1 MTRAPAPQEIPG
13 NDITRLPYRE
23 QLHQPIKTSTAT
35 FAQLHPWTRK
45 TLSTGCLVFPPV
57 SVQVQFLNRTLC
69 TFIYSSSPHITMA
82 FALFSPSPTILRLGL
97 GLGIGLSAAS
107 LHPQSP
113 FRAAPLRCDWAPS
126 GSGSGSRSTG
136 PEINFPGRASEPSI
150 ATQAKNT
157 LLTPENM
164 RQVSMGSVLGL
175 IAGVGLR
182 AFSKVLV
189 VVLGMGVV
197 LVEVCGDFSL
207 SLPPFSSL
215 LGSLLSITSRS
226 ICNLDTLALEKR
238 KRKRKKDANGS
249 FDED

>member
-1 MTRAPAPQEIPG
+1 
-13 NDITRLPYRE
+13 
-23 QLHQPIKTSTAT
+23 
-35 FAQLHPWTRK
+35 
-45 TLSTGCLVFPPV
+45 
-57 SVQVQFLNRTLC
+57 
-69 TFIYSSSPHITMA
+69 MA

-197 LVEVCGDFSL
+197 LVEWAASKGYNI
-207 SLPPFSSL
+207 LPLDRLTGYIKNTDVRRMVQENRPFK
-215 LGSLLSITSRS
+215 I
-226 ICNLDTLALEKR
+226 
-238 KRKRKKDANGS
+238 S
-249 FDED
+249 FGAMMAMAAFAQF

>member
-126 GSGSGSRSTG
+126 GSGSGSGSRSTG

-164 RQVSMGSVLGL
+164 RQVM
-175 IAGVGLR
+175 
-182 AFSKVLV
+182 

-197 LVEVCGDFSL
+197 LVEWAASKGYNI
-207 SLPPFSSL
+207 LPMDRLTGYIKNTDVRRMVQENRPFK
-215 LGSLLSITSRS
+215 I
-226 ICNLDTLALEKR
+226 
-238 KRKRKKDANGS
+238 S
-249 FDED
+249 FGAMMAMAAFAQF